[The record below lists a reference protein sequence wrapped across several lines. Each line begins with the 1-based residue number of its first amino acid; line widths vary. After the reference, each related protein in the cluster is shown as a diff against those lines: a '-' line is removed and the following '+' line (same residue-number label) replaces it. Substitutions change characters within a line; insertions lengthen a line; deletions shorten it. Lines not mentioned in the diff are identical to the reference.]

1 MEVGNMEFNFKDVVK
16 LAAKGVKPSE
26 IAELSA
32 LDEKKFDKDDILS
45 LIGSGYKTSDIKKL
59 VETFSSSDDEDD
71 NPGDDSDDEDN
82 PDSTGDKKKQNNDSA
97 SGSSEDDSD
106 DVDYKQ
112 LYEKEKKLREKLQHD
127 NAKKDAKDSEDRK
140 TDEEIALEIA
150 NMF

>member
-1 MEVGNMEFNFKDVVK
+1 MDFNFKDVVK
-16 LAAKGVKPSE
+16 LASKGVKPSE
-26 IAELSA
+26 IAELAA
-32 LDEKKFDKDDILS
+32 LDANKFDKDDILS

-59 VETFSSSDDEDD
+59 VETFSPSDDEDN
-71 NPGDDSDDEDN
+71 NPGDDSEDEDEDN
-82 PDSTGDKKKQNNDSA
+82 HKGPEDKKEQNNDSD

-127 NAKKDAKDSEDRK
+127 NAKKDAKDPEDRK
-140 TDEEIALEIA
+140 SDEEIALEIA